1 VTSRVTQAAFRQP
14 HARPGYTVQ
23 VQGAIHVSFMDV
35 GLLPLPV
42 EGPIKA
48 MLAATRIDPRRMWR
62 VTCDVLLAFFATH
75 LEHDPPHPC

>member
-1 VTSRVTQAAFRQP
+1 
-14 HARPGYTVQ
+14 
-23 VQGAIHVSFMDV
+23 MDV

-62 VTCDVLLAFFATH
+62 VTCDVLLALFATH
-75 LEHDPPHPC
+75 LEHEPAPPLHVADLGGWLYGDQPERTSNRRG